1 VLELIGITRSVSLPD
16 GQILEILRGVDLQVD
31 QGEVLAI
38 LGRSGSGK
46 STLLNVLGLLD
57 TPTAGSYR
65 VGGRD
70 VRELSDGERS
80 VMRGERFGFVFQQF
94 HLLEGRSALE
104 NAAAPLAH
112 AGWTSYRTRRQRAA
126 EVLTSVGLE
135 GRLASRPHQLSGGEQ
150 QRVAIARALV
160 RRPSVILADEPTGS
174 LDTGNADVVLR
185 LLLDL
190 VRTVGSSLVLVTH
203 DPVVADVADRRL
215 QLDRGRLVAA

>member
-1 VLELIGITRSVSLPD
+1 MLELVGITRSVSLPD
-16 GQILEILRGVDLQVD
+16 GQLLEILRGVDLEVAR
-31 QGEVLAI
+31 GEIVAI

-57 TPTAGSYR
+57 TPTAGTYR

-70 VRELSDGERS
+70 VRELGDGARS

-112 AGWTSYRTRRQRAA
+112 AGWTSYRTRRQRAT
-126 EVLTSVGLE
+126 EVLTAVGLE

-160 RRPSVILADEPTGS
+160 RGPSVILADEPTGS
-174 LDTGNADVVLR
+174 LDTGNAEVVLR
-185 LLLDL
+185 LLLEL
-190 VRTVGSSLVLVTH
+190 VRTTRSSLVLVTH
-203 DPVVADVADRRL
+203 DPVVAEVADRRL

>member
-1 VLELIGITRSVSLPD
+1 VLELVGITRSVSLPD

-57 TPTAGSYR
+57 TPTAGTYR
-65 VGGRD
+65 VAGRD
-70 VRELSDGERS
+70 VRELGDGERS

-112 AGWTSYRTRRQRAA
+112 AGWTSYRTANW
-126 EVLTSVGLE
+126 
-135 GRLASRPHQLSGGEQ
+135 RPKC
-150 QRVAIARALV
+150 
-160 RRPSVILADEPTGS
+160 
-174 LDTGNADVVLR
+174 
-185 LLLDL
+185 
-190 VRTVGSSLVLVTH
+190 
-203 DPVVADVADRRL
+203 
-215 QLDRGRLVAA
+215 